1 MTDKTRDNDSE
12 AQIDNA
18 AYEAW
23 FIQQVQAS
31 IDDPRPSI
39 PDDEV
44 RRLMAKKRDLLKRS
58 ADR

>member
-1 MTDKTRDNDSE
+1 MTEKTPDNDSE
-12 AQIDNA
+12 AQIDA

-23 FIQQVQAS
+23 FIKQVQAS

-39 PDDEV
+39 PDNEA

>member
-12 AQIDNA
+12 VKIDNA
-18 AYEAW
+18 DYEAW
-23 FIQQVQAS
+23 FIKQVQAS

-39 PDDEV
+39 PDEEV

>member
-12 AQIDNA
+12 TQIDNA

-39 PDDEV
+39 PDEEV